1 MDALVVTNDK
11 SMVNPSPPAGAPKV
25 GLILGGGGARA
36 AYQVGV
42 LKAIAKMLPSRSA
55 NPFRIICGTS
65 AGAINAAGLASNAA
79 RFQGAVA
86 LLVRSWSSLHAYHVY
101 RTDARSVLRS
111 GMRCLAGLL
120 AGGFQKSRPVSLLD
134 SAPLGELL
142 EWVIDFTGI
151 RHSIESGHLDALC
164 VTASSYT
171 SGESISFFQGNELLQ
186 PWKRARRVGRRTEI
200 GVPHVLASCAL
211 PFCFPAARIDDEHF
225 GDGSMHQLAP
235 ISAALHLGAER
246 VLVIGV
252 GQSANHM
259 RDVPDTSA
267 WPSLAH
273 IAGHV
278 LDAIFIDTLDMD
290 LERLQRI
297 NQTISLIPAEG
308 RAQDGV
314 RLRTVDT
321 LVIRPSE
328 RLDRIAERCAHALP
342 RTIRFLMRGFGAMKP
357 NGARVLSYLL
367 FEGAYCRQLLRLGF
381 ADGMAQRA
389 HILSFLGHG
398 ATAAEIVRLGARN
411 EVASSVSK

>member
-1 MDALVVTNDK
+1 METVALTDDK
-11 SMVNPSPPAGAPKV
+11 SRVNPSPSTGAPKV

-42 LKAIAKMLPSRSA
+42 LKAIAKMLPAHSA
-55 NPFRIICGTS
+55 NPFRVICGTS

-79 RFQGAVA
+79 QFQQAVA
-86 LLVRSWSSLHAYHVY
+86 LLMRSWSSLHAHRVY
-101 RTDARSVLRS
+101 RTDLRSVLRS
-111 GMRCLAGLL
+111 GVRCLAGLL
-120 AGGFQKSRPVSLLD
+120 AGGFQKSRAASLLD

-142 EWVIDFTGI
+142 ESTIDFTGI
-151 RHSIESGHLDALC
+151 GHSIESGHLDALC
-164 VTASSYT
+164 ITASSYT

-186 PWKRARRVGRRTEI
+186 PWKRARRVGRRAKI

-211 PFCFPAARIDDEHF
+211 PFCFPAARIDNEHF

-235 ISAALHLGAER
+235 VSAALHLGAER
-246 VLVIGV
+246 LLVIGV
-252 GQSANHM
+252 GQPASHM
-259 RDVPDTSA
+259 RDVPDSSA

-297 NQTISLIPAEG
+297 NQTINLIPAEL
-308 RAQDGV
+308 RAQD
-314 RLRTVDT
+314 RLGLRVVDT
-321 LVIRPSE
+321 LVLRPSE
-328 RLDRIAERCAHALP
+328 PLDRIAGSCGHALP
-342 RTIRFLMRGFGAMKP
+342 GTIRFLMRGFGAMKP

-367 FEGAYCRQLLRLGF
+367 FEREYCRQLLRLGY

-389 HILSFLGHG
+389 SILSFLGG
-398 ATAAEIVRLGARN
+398 NLATARMARLGVGRESAPS
-411 EVASSVSK
+411 ATK